1 MDPESGVVT
10 DSTYRLPQNPK
21 IKKELQKL
29 SAENLKRAEEREN
42 KRLNEPGLIDK
53 LLNGIDKVK
62 KLLAG
67 NVAQKAQQQTIKSK
81 KENQK

>member
-42 KRLNEPGLIDK
+42 ERLNEPGLIDK
-53 LLNGIDKVK
+53 LMDGIDKVK

-67 NVAQKAQQQTIKSK
+67 KKNKKQQQQIIQNKTQ
-81 KENQK
+81 NQK

>member
-1 MDPESGVVT
+1 MDPETGIVT
-10 DSTYRLPQNPK
+10 DSAYRLPQNPK
-21 IKKELQKL
+21 IKKELQKH

-81 KENQK
+81 RENQK

>member
-1 MDPESGVVT
+1 MDPETGIVT
-10 DSTYRLPQNPK
+10 DSAYRLPQNPK
-21 IKKELQKL
+21 IKKELQKH

-67 NVAQKAQQQTIKSK
+67 KKNTKQQQQIIQNKTQ
-81 KENQK
+81 NQK